1 MRVVADTNVIVSG
14 LLNPYGIPAEI
25 LRLLLAGE
33 LIPVYDSRIISEYR
47 EVLYRPKFKFNIE
60 SINVLVKEIE
70 EIGSLVLPVSIKSS
84 LPDPDD
90 NIFLE
95 AAIAGDAKIIITGNK
110 SHFPKK
116 LFSGIHVFS
125 PSELIDFYRRS
136 K

>member
-33 LIPVYDSRIISEYR
+33 LIPIYDARIISEYR

-70 EIGSLVLPVSIKSS
+70 VIGSLVLPVSIKSS

-116 LFSGIHVFS
+116 LCSGINVFS
-125 PSELIDFYRRS
+125 PSEFIDFYRRS